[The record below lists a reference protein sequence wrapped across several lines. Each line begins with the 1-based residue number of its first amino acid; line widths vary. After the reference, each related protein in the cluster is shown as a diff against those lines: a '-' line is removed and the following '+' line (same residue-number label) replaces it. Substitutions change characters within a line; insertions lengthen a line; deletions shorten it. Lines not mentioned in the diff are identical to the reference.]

1 MEALE
6 IEEIEALEIEEMI
19 CTTHENGMR
28 CTFRNLVRVIR
39 LDTSFDEAWEK
50 FPIKRLFMESY
61 ISKERVRE
69 TFERTRRSIFER
81 QPEET
86 SGRICIQESSPRAK
100 KPVLL
105 HLVRPKRRA
114 NDVK

>member
-1 MEALE
+1 
-6 IEEIEALEIEEMI
+6 MI

-50 FPIKRLFMESY
+50 FLIKRQFMESY

-69 TFERTRRSIFER
+69 TFERTRRSIFKKKR
-81 QPEET
+81 DNL
-86 SGRICIQESSPRAK
+86 K
-100 KPVLL
+100 KPPDESVS
-105 HLVRPKRRA
+105 KRARLGRR
-114 NDVK
+114 NPCYYT